1 MQAEATQ
8 ERGQGEAEDA
18 GKTGVRGRPG
28 QQSASGGA
36 HAGTPAGGGLL
47 LPASP
52 RLGRGG
58 GGRRAPG
65 SILGGQGSAGVVAGE
80 GGRKGDMGSG
90 HTVSAQTPGEPRQ
103 GPGCQPYRWL
113 VMAPTVQSP
122 VCPLLLRRPGWEG
135 TVGHPSTCPYPACPN
150 DTHSLLERVP
160 WSPRILKNKMLG
172 FVVSMTTSTQ
182 HGIQ

>member
-1 MQAEATQ
+1 MVRLRTRERRACVGGQASSLQAAGHTRGPRREAVCLRQ
-8 ERGQGEAEDA
+8 RRRGW
-18 GKTGVRGRPG
+18 
-28 QQSASGGA
+28 
-36 HAGTPAGGGLL
+36 
-47 LPASP
+47 
-52 RLGRGG
+52 G

-65 SILGGQGSAGVVAGE
+65 SVLGGQGSAGVVAGE
-80 GGRKGDMGSG
+80 GGRKGDVGSG
-90 HTVSAQTPGEPRQ
+90 HTVSAQTPGELRQ

-113 VMAPTVQSP
+113 VMAPTVQPP
-122 VCPLLLRRPGWEG
+122 VCPLLLRRPGREG
-135 TVGHPSTCPYPACPN
+135 TVGRPSTCPHPTCPN

>member
-1 MQAEATQ
+1 MRLRTRERRACVGGQASSLQAAGHTRGPRREAVCFRQ
-8 ERGQGEAEDA
+8 RRRGWG
-18 GKTGVRGRPG
+18 
-28 QQSASGGA
+28 GGA
-36 HAGTPAGGGLL
+36 GAGVP
-47 LPASP
+47 
-52 RLGRGG
+52 
-58 GGRRAPG
+58 RAP
-65 SILGGQGSAGVVAGE
+65 SWEARAPLGWLPGRE
-80 GGRKGDMGSG
+80 GGRKEDVGSG

-103 GPGCQPYRWL
+103 GPGCQLYQWL
-113 VMAPTVQSP
+113 VMAPTVQFP
-122 VCPLLLRRPGWEG
+122 VCPLLLRRPGREG